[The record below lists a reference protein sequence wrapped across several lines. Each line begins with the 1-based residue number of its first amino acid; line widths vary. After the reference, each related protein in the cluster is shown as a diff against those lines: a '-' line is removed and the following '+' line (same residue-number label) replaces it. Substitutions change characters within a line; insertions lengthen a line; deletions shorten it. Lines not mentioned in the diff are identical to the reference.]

1 MKKIHKTLIIS
12 SIIASTLVI
21 SSALFISN
29 TDFSTF
35 KIDANT
41 VNNNPCYL
49 KDGYQ
54 ELETYLSQTLP
65 TSSTSA
71 INIKTRATVTRV
83 ATDGTYQYAFLQ
95 RTNPQ
100 TNKKSSVYAYRLP
113 KSPALSFNDVI
124 DVEAKLYNYKNLP
137 EITTAYT
144 HFSKLDVKNPNA
156 PEARLITKNNYT
168 QLTNANMSEFVKLEN
183 VFITSVGAAVT
194 SNSSVI
200 IVDGRMSNTEVQ
212 LIINTM
218 DKNTTNDIA
227 STLRN
232 IVGNTEKAVNLYGNF
247 YTKTVNYVEYR
258 GISISSNDDIEVVD
272 AEFDGELGYYK
283 QNDLSIVASDL
294 SYPEATGDLKTLII
308 PFNLSDKT
316 AWKSSEIDVL
326 NELFFDNTPNISG
339 NTILSYPSFKEYYE
353 TASFNQLSMSGLVTS
368 AYNSGVRSSAVNN
381 DSSYNTL
388 FTLLKN
394 AVSWAQK
401 QYPNEDWDK
410 YDTNNDGYVD
420 NVHLISNYSVTNS
433 EWGIPLWPHMAQT
446 GFNPVQGELTINTYT
461 VSAKN
466 TSQSDA
472 YTTIHEQGH
481 VFGLDDYYNYS
492 EENSSA
498 DYVGY
503 ADMQSGNIFDW
514 NSFSKLEIGWV
525 KPYVVNGELDTTTI
539 TIDAAA
545 TSGDC
550 ILIPA
555 DHSTWN
561 GSAYDEYFLIEL
573 FNTSLGNNLYNKSDY
588 NSSIGRYGE
597 SLSYGVRLYHVDAR
611 LWELYSQY
619 NNDSGKEIPDA
630 ETLNDGNT
638 NKWNV
643 YPGPNNSYNAEDYA
657 SKCPTK
663 WEDFKLLTLIQKG
676 AGNEFGTGSRNF
688 LTDDDLFTTGDKF
701 TFSKYKHYL
710 SKKGKTVTT
719 MDNGE
724 TFPYEI
730 DFVSVTSSKATVTI
744 KKVN

>member
-1 MKKIHKTLIIS
+1 MKKIHKTLLIS

-21 SSALFISN
+21 SSALFIAN

-113 KSPALSFNDVI
+113 KSPSLEFNDVI
-124 DVEAKLYNYKNLP
+124 DIEAKIYNYKNLP
-137 EITTAYT
+137 EITTTYT

-156 PEARLITKNNYT
+156 PEARLITKDTYS

-200 IVDGRMSNTEVQ
+200 IVNGRMSNTDVQ

-218 DKNTTNDIA
+218 NKNDTNEIA
-227 STLRN
+227 STLKN
-232 IVGNTEKAVNLYGNF
+232 IVGNTEKAINLYGNY
-247 YTKTVNYVEYR
+247 YTKTVNNVEYR
-258 GISISSNDDIEVVD
+258 GISISSKDDFEIVD
-272 AEFDGELGYYK
+272 ATYDGELGYYK
-283 QNDLSIVASDL
+283 QDELSIVASDL
-294 SYPEATGDLKTLII
+294 LFPNATGDLKTLII

-316 AWKSSEIDVL
+316 AWKSSEIATL
-326 NELFFDNTPNISG
+326 QEIFFDDTPNISG
-339 NTILSYPSFKEYYE
+339 NTITSYPSFKEYYE
-353 TASFNQLSMSGLVTS
+353 TASFNQLSMSGLVTT
-368 AYNSGVRSSAVNN
+368 AFNSGVRSTAVNN
-381 DSSYNTL
+381 DETYETL
-388 FTLLKN
+388 FDILKD

-401 QYPNEDWDK
+401 QYPNEDWTK

-420 NVHLISNYSVTNS
+420 NVHLISNYEVKNS
-433 EWGIPLWPHMAQT
+433 EWGIPLWPHMYQT
-446 GFNPVQGELTINTYT
+446 GFDPVQGELTINTYT
-461 VSAKN
+461 VNAKN
-466 TSQSDA
+466 ASQSDA

-481 VFGLDDYYNYS
+481 VFGLEDYYNYS
-492 EENSSA
+492 EENYQA

-514 NSFSKLEIGWV
+514 NSFSKLSIGWV
-525 KPYVVNGELDTTTI
+525 KPYVVNGELDETTI
-539 TIDAAA
+539 TINPAA

-550 ILIPA
+550 IIVPA
-555 DHSTWN
+555 NHSTWN

-588 NSSIGRYGE
+588 NYEISDFGETLSSGI
-597 SLSYGVRLYHVDAR
+597 RLYHVDAR
-611 LWELYSQY
+611 LWEAYSAS
-619 NNDSGKEIPDA
+619 NRDLGREIPDA
-630 ETLNDGNT
+630 TTLNDKNT
-638 NKWNV
+638 VKVNV
-643 YPGPNNSYNAEDYA
+643 RPGTNNSYNSIDYNPTA
-657 SKCPTK
+657 PSK
-663 WEDFKLLTLIQKG
+663 WDDFKLLTLIQKG

-730 DFVSVTSSKATVTI
+730 EFVSVTSSKATVTI